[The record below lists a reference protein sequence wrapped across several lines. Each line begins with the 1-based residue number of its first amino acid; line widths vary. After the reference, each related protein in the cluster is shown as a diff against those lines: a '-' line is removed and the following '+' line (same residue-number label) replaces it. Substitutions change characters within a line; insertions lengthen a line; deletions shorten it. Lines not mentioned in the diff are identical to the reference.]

1 MKCVCGNDRF
11 FAHQV
16 CYHDVIVDEDGEFL
30 DNDEGMY
37 LNGIYASDKPYGPF
51 VCDVCGREYDELV

>member
-16 CYHDVIVDEDGEFL
+16 CYHDVIVDDNNLFEED
-30 DNDEGMY
+30 D
-37 LNGIYASDKPYGPF
+37 GIYYCMTPYGPYT
-51 VCDVCGREYDELV
+51 CTECGREYDELR

>member
-16 CYHDVIVDEDGEFL
+16 CHHDVIVDARGEYT
-30 DNDEGMY
+30 EERI
-37 LNGIYASDKPYGPF
+37 IYYSGKPFGPF
-51 VCDVCGREYDELV
+51 ACTKCGAVYEKLDEE